1 MRNIKQLTNF
11 DVKNNSTVI
20 HDGKTYRIIPTS
32 QLGITPELII
42 DKLGYCVN
50 NNTGINYPIYIE
62 INGDGTGSNMTKFE
76 IGKTGMFEYQT
87 DEWKDINDDD
97 EIRDI
102 KVYIGQIH
110 VPDEIPFVLDYS
122 FKV

>member
-11 DVKNNSTVI
+11 DVKNNDEATY
-20 HDGKTYRIIPTS
+20 DGKKYRKIHIN
-32 QLGITPELII
+32 QLGITENMTL

-87 DEWKDINDDD
+87 DEWKDVNDDNK
-97 EIRDI
+97 IRPI
-102 KVYIGQIH
+102 QVQIGEIH
-110 VPDEIPFVLDYS
+110 VPDGIPFVLDYS